1 MSISF
6 SVFLYHSITSG
17 SIDFTKRATL
27 WGSLFSMLRNSSGGS
42 VCQKLY
48 QKCGPARQRVKYKF
62 KVLVEGE
69 KGDKLRLASD
79 ELRGA
84 R

>member
-17 SIDFTKRATL
+17 SIDFTERATV
-27 WGSLFSMLRNSSGGS
+27 GALFSMLRNSSGGS